1 MFADFPRFVVLVWF
15 LDHFWR
21 ISAHLPDCA
30 MQLKQTEAGTSL
42 YLGRIFKLFR
52 QNLNQNVSVH
62 IFWVRPQKYDEI
74 FHFYL
79 TLLCRFQK
87 SMEISSCFC
96 DLLWIVEKNIELGIT
111 TVQGLFT
118 KIKKLTNITIF
129 SILLKVRQ
137 F

>member
-42 YLGRIFKLFR
+42 YLGRIFKLFI

-62 IFWVRPQKYDEI
+62 IFWVRPQNFAKSPPIICPMYCQSNN
-74 FHFYL
+74 FY
-79 TLLCRFQK
+79 
-87 SMEISSCFC
+87 
-96 DLLWIVEKNIELGIT
+96 
-111 TVQGLFT
+111 
-118 KIKKLTNITIF
+118 KKLKYSAQI
-129 SILLKVRQ
+129 
-137 F
+137 